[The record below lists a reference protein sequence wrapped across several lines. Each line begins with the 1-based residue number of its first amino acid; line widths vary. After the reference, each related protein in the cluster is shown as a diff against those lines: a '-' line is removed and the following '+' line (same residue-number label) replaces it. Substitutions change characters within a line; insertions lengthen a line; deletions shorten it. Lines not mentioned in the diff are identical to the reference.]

1 MLVQAGENVQSIE
14 LPVLAWAGC
23 DGATTELSSGGE
35 LHPAAPMPASLR
47 RRVTP
52 IGRRA
57 LEAAWAVLAGR
68 EGLSP
73 RIVLSS
79 RHGEYERTLGLL
91 RTLAQDDG
99 VSPAEFSLA
108 VHHGLAGLLSIATGN
123 RAGHMAIAAGADTLG
138 SALMEAAACLADDD
152 DLVLLMHFDD
162 ELPDEYHPIGGTRG
176 EASVLALLL
185 GQGGVPVRVAWEAA
199 GPRQAEGTP
208 GNLVRLLKGEVRAA
222 DIGGDRKI
230 WIVTHV

>member
-1 MLVQAGENVQSIE
+1 MLVQAGENVQSME

-23 DGATTELSSGGE
+23 DDPATELSSGGE

-52 IGRRA
+52 VGRRA

-68 EGLSP
+68 DGLSP

-91 RTLAQDDG
+91 RTLADDEG

-123 RAGHMAIAAGADTLG
+123 RAGHTAIAAGADTLG
-138 SALMEAAACLADDD
+138 SALMEAAGCLADGDE
-152 DLVLLMHFDD
+152 LVLLMHFDD
-162 ELPDEYHPIGGTRG
+162 DLPAEYHAVGGTRG
-176 EASVLALLL
+176 EAGVIAMLL
-185 GQGGVPVRVAWEAA
+185 GQGGMPVRVAWQAA
-199 GPRQAEGTP
+199 GPRQGTP
-208 GNLVRLLKGEVRAA
+208 GNLIRLLKGEIGAA
-222 DIGGDRKI
+222 DIGGDRKA
-230 WIVTHV
+230 WTVTHGV